1 MPTPADPSDTPQF
14 TIMPL
19 PDPSLRGCPMTDL
32 NRLGHPTLRTSA
44 RLDSSDL
51 PQSQRSVPM
60 SVLTPPS
67 HLRDPS
73 SRNFTCPCSWLL
85 SVTISIQQYA
95 RILLVTKAGPSSSYC
110 GMRYVWRGPRGP
122 HDAWPLTQA
131 SLLMFLCS
139 TAIPRPYLGDAGL
152 SLSHTPTRLCVLGP
166 SRQ

>member
-1 MPTPADPSDTPQF
+1 MPTPADLSDTPQF

-85 SVTISIQQYA
+85 RCHRLNSAICTYTFSDQGRSVLQ
-95 RILLVTKAGPSSSYC
+95 LLWHAIC
-110 GMRYVWRGPRGP
+110 L
-122 HDAWPLTQA
+122 AWPRRPPRCLATNSSLT
-131 SLLMFLCS
+131 
-139 TAIPRPYLGDAGL
+139 PHVP
-152 SLSHTPTRLCVLGP
+152 VLNCH
-166 SRQ
+166 S